1 MADDNDDFLREIDEL
16 LGEDGDTNL
25 SEEIDSGGTFGLD
38 DLDVKL
44 DDPEPVENS
53 TPKPRPTS
61 DPSPPRS
68 PSPPKTKYVLYCLS
82 SIKQLT
88 YSTGFNISITLM
100 LLYLQGRCVE
110 SCSVST

>member
-25 SEEIDSGGTFGLD
+25 SEEIDSGGTFDLD

-53 TPKPRPTS
+53 TPKPQPTS
-61 DPSPPRS
+61 DPSPPRP

-82 SIKQLT
+82 SIKQH
-88 YSTGFNISITLM
+88 
-100 LLYLQGRCVE
+100 YLQYKLQYLHYFDAVVFAE
-110 SCSVST
+110 SMR